1 MILTIVSMVLI
12 TGNALGSGLIWTLG
26 HLDLFVKEIVEV
38 WMETVIKKQHRGHS
52 VGRRKTLFKQKE
64 LYRIPQALVEEIMTA
79 VNIVCFS

>member
-1 MILTIVSMVLI
+1 MVLI

-52 VGRRKTLFKQKE
+52 VGRRKTGKKAHFVQTE
-64 LYRIPQALVEEIMTA
+64 GV
-79 VNIVCFS
+79 V